1 MRTTKWNEPE
11 LMADDHHGVYMMQL
25 LVSQNKAD
33 NTDLWKQI
41 QKQMSESDLSAILE
55 GPDCEWHFEACDSLT
70 SKTFKTK
77 TGQKYSIQYAEGGL
91 WAIPFCFKGQ
101 KASEFFGN

>member
-70 SKTFKTK
+70 NQTFKTK